1 MAVDASKQGGGKKC
15 AQKLE
20 ENNII
25 VNKNSLPKE
34 NLKENS
40 SNPKGLRIGVQE
52 LTRRGL
58 KESEMKEVA
67 DFFKEVLINNKN
79 VKNKVEEL
87 TKNTKIQY
95 TI

>member
-1 MAVDASKQGGGKKC
+1 MSKLGGGKVS

-67 DFFKEVLINNKN
+67 GFFKEVLINHKN